1 MFQKILLMAVAALLA
16 TSHVNA
22 QIMKAADLEQYAKE
36 TGEKVPVL
44 DDFLAKQEFGEYA
57 IRIHSVKST
66 SKMIGAEAL
75 SEEARKLE
83 MAAKE
88 GRGEYIE
95 EAHAG
100 VMKEILR
107 ITEGIRQLL

>member
-1 MFQKILLMAVAALLA
+1 
-16 TSHVNA
+16 
-22 QIMKAADLEQYAKE
+22 
-36 TGEKVPVL
+36 
-44 DDFLAKQEFGEYA
+44 
-57 IRIHSVKST
+57 
-66 SKMIGAEAL
+66 MIGAEAL